1 MSLTVGSAASS
12 MPGVCN
18 LDSGSLPT
26 AVVAGHIA
34 MDCKD
39 EAQLKQNTEDLVVE
53 CIEQYSELIVR
64 KRTFLEQLDWST
76 VPVKYKRIAHIAKGE
91 KS

>member
-1 MSLTVGSAASS
+1 
-12 MPGVCN
+12 MPSTCN

-53 CIEQYSELIVR
+53 CIEQYSEMIVR
-64 KRTFLEQLDWST
+64 KRTFLERLDWST
-76 VPVKYKRIAHIAKGE
+76 VPEKCKRIAHIAKRE
-91 KS
+91 ES